1 MTNPFAAIAS
11 DKAYKL
17 IEITAELS
25 DLDVE
30 VLCTN
35 REAPV
40 FLARATAMWIMRNH
54 LGMSLSEIG
63 RAFGRDHS
71 TVHNALRRADNMMG
85 SYAIMRSL
93 KDQLIKHLDH
103 EAAA

>member
-85 SYAIMRSL
+85 SYAIMRDL
-93 KDQLIKHLDH
+93 KDQLVRQMD
-103 EAAA
+103 EAA

>member
-1 MTNPFAAIAS
+1 MTNPFAAITN
-11 DKAYKL
+11 DKTHKL
-17 IEITAELS
+17 IEATAELS
-25 DLDVE
+25 GLDME

-54 LGMSLSEIG
+54 LGMSLGEIG

-71 TVHNALRRADNMMG
+71 TVINALRRADGMIE
-85 SYAIMRSL
+85 SYSMVRDL
-93 KDQLIKHLDH
+93 KDQLVKQID
-103 EAAA
+103 EAA